1 MENLSYLFAFNH
13 LSFTL
18 IAVAIMVIM
27 ARAIVAGTK
36 YSAVLVIVVLGLS
49 MGTLFVKTGIAQPG
63 LQEFPAI
70 VLLSQT
76 TVIALIAT
84 FFVGGQEI
92 RKLLANQL
100 DSSSEGLI
108 VPSKDEAFLGTNSTQ
123 LTYIIRAFFLLMGIE
138 MVSALLTGRSVNHPL
153 GDAYVALAYVCLGIA
168 LVLIDRK
175 AKIDNKRGYLTKGLI
190 EVVAII
196 AVLIVSLRMSN
207 WIASLIG
214 LPQIFFAMVISSGLG
229 MAMPKWKAGPTLNAL
244 LFAGIPVLLTGTF
257 LVGGSH
263 MLEAFSIPGLQS
275 VIVYGFAGQMFWMF
289 GGLAI
294 LIFLAK
300 ANHVRNL
307 APGMAGGLSHSGLTG
322 ACTAGDFG
330 KTASARAPI
339 MINIPF
345 IGHIFVFTILAA
357 SAERGLLLVHWTLP
371 LVLVG
376 LAFVYLACVN
386 LRKAGGDD
394 AKEVKGLMQFSF
406 GWQITA
412 VFGSFTILHFAGMP
426 IGNASMAAAS
436 GLSHFGLFAATQ
448 GGMFGAEAASM
459 ITFIFATP
467 FLVHPLVFG
476 LFGKATENNGIM
488 SKQAVLTIFALG
500 TLGVLYSAMSV

>member
-1 MENLSYLFAFNH
+1 MENLSYLVAFNH
-13 LSFTL
+13 LSFSMV
-18 IAVAIMVIM
+18 AVVIMVLLS
-27 ARAIVAGTK
+27 RAIVANTK
-36 YSAVLVIVVLGLS
+36 YSAVLVIVVLGLL
-49 MGTLFVKTGIAQPG
+49 MGTLFVKTGLAQPG

-92 RKLLANQL
+92 RKLL
-100 DSSSEGLI
+100 
-108 VPSKDEAFLGTNSTQ
+108 SKQFDKAESLVVAAKHEAFVGTTSTQ
-123 LTYIIRAFFLLMGIE
+123 LVFVIRAFVLLMGIE
-138 MVSALLTGRSVNHPL
+138 MASALLTGRSAGHPL
-153 GDAYVALAYVCLGIA
+153 GESYLALSYLSLGIA
-168 LVLIDRK
+168 LIFIDSK
-175 AKIDNKRGYLTKGLI
+175 AKISDKRAYLFKGLVEI
-190 EVVAII
+190 LVII
-196 AVLIVSLRMSN
+196 GILMISLRLSHLV
-207 WIASLIG
+207 ASVIG
-214 LPQIFFAMVISSGLG
+214 LPQIFFAMVVSSGLG
-229 MAMPKWKAGPTLNAL
+229 MAMPKWKAGPTLNSL

-263 MLEAFSIPGLQS
+263 MLEAFTIPGLQS

-289 GGLAI
+289 GGLTI

-300 ANHVRNL
+300 SNHVRNL

-330 KTASARAPI
+330 GTAAARAPI

-357 SAERGLLLVHWTLP
+357 SAERGVLLVEWTLP
-371 LVLVG
+371 LVLLG
-376 LAFVYLACVN
+376 LGFVYLASKN
-386 LRKAGGDD
+386 LRQAHGDD

-406 GWQITA
+406 GWQIVA

-426 IGNASMAAAS
+426 IEHASMAAAS

-448 GGMFGAEAASM
+448 GGMFGESAASM

-476 LFGKATENNGIM
+476 LFGKATENGGEM
-488 SKQAVLTIFALG
+488 STKAVMFIFALG
-500 TLGVLYSAMSV
+500 TLGVLYSALTI

>member
-1 MENLSYLFAFNH
+1 MEHFSYLISFNH
-13 LSFTL
+13 LLFSMV
-18 IAVAIMVIM
+18 AVVIMVLLS
-27 ARAIVAGTK
+27 RTIVANTK
-36 YSAVLVIVVLGLS
+36 YSAVLVIVVLGLL
-49 MGTLFVKTGIAQPG
+49 MGTLFVTTGLAQPG

-92 RKLLANQL
+92 RRLLSKQTGHVDVLA
-100 DSSSEGLI
+100 
-108 VPSKDEAFLGTNSTQ
+108 VPAKNEVFFGTTSTQ
-123 LTYIIRAFFLLMGIE
+123 FVYIIRAFVLLMGIE
-138 MVSALLTGRSVNHPL
+138 MISALLTGRSGANPM
-153 GDAYVALAYVCLGIA
+153 GDSYLAMAYLCIGA
-168 LVLIDRK
+168 
-175 AKIDNKRGYLTKGLI
+175 
-190 EVVAII
+190 AII
-196 AVLIVSLRMSN
+196 FIDSKKEVAKMRTYLAKGAVEILTIVVIMMLSLRLSHLV
-207 WIASLIG
+207 ASVIG
-214 LPQIFFAMVISSGLG
+214 LPQIFFAMIISSGLG
-229 MAMPKWKAGPTLNAL
+229 MLLPKWKAGPTLNSL

-289 GGLAI
+289 GGLTI

-330 KTASARAPI
+330 YTAAARAPI

-345 IGHIFVFTILAA
+345 LGHIFVFTILAA
-357 SAERGLLLVHWTLP
+357 SAERGALLVGWTLP
-371 LVLVG
+371 LVLAG
-376 LAFVYLACVN
+376 LACVYLATKN
-386 LRKAGGDD
+386 LRKANGDH
-394 AKEVKGLMQFSF
+394 AIEVKGLMQFSF
-406 GWQITA
+406 GWQIVA

-426 IGNASMAAAS
+426 IEHASMAAAS

-448 GGMFGAEAASM
+448 GGMFGDNAASM

-476 LFGKATENNGIM
+476 LFGKATENNGEM
-488 SKQAVLTIFALG
+488 SSKVVLLIFTLG
-500 TLGVLYSAMSV
+500 TFGVLYSALSI